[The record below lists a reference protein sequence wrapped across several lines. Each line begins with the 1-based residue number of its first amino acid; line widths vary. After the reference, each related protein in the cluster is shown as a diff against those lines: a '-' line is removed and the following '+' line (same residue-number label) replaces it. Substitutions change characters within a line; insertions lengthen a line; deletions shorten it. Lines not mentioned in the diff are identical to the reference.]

1 MKKQLTIA
9 MLSTTLLVSG
19 CASTGGFAT
28 AANGGCDPE
37 RTAAVG
43 AILGA
48 VAGYALSN
56 GNGNSSAQNNRAMAL
71 GTLAGGALSAGICVA
86 INAKTVQ
93 KQSAMA
99 VEQKY
104 KQQYGSLPAQTRV
117 TQYKT
122 DLDSMTVNVGENVV
136 VRSELYV
143 VEGTKLPLS
152 SLKETLVLKDSKGKV
167 LKTITKDLTQSG
179 SSSSGE
185 FENSFSWKFPANV
198 SKGNYTIETELLV
211 NGNKVANNR
220 KILNLV

>member
-152 SLKETLVLKDSKGKV
+152 SLKETLILKDSKGKV

>member
-1 MKKQLTIA
+1 MCKHRWLPQLQIE
-9 MLSTTLLVSG
+9 
-19 CASTGGFAT
+19 
-28 AANGGCDPE
+28 CDPE

-93 KQSAMA
+93 KQSATA

-136 VRSELYV
+136 VRSRTFML
-143 VEGTKLPLS
+143 
-152 SLKETLVLKDSKGKV
+152 LKEQNCL
-167 LKTITKDLTQSG
+167 
-179 SSSSGE
+179 
-185 FENSFSWKFPANV
+185 
-198 SKGNYTIETELLV
+198 
-211 NGNKVANNR
+211 
-220 KILNLV
+220 

>member
-93 KQSAMA
+93 KIGRAH
-99 VEQKY
+99 V
-104 KQQYGSLPAQTRV
+104 
-117 TQYKT
+117 
-122 DLDSMTVNVGENVV
+122 
-136 VRSELYV
+136 
-143 VEGTKLPLS
+143 
-152 SLKETLVLKDSKGKV
+152 
-167 LKTITKDLTQSG
+167 
-179 SSSSGE
+179 
-185 FENSFSWKFPANV
+185 
-198 SKGNYTIETELLV
+198 
-211 NGNKVANNR
+211 
-220 KILNLV
+220 

>member
-93 KQSAMA
+93 KQSATA

>member
-9 MLSTTLLVSG
+9 MLSTTLLVSA

-93 KQSAMA
+93 KQSATA
-99 VEQKY
+99 VE
-104 KQQYGSLPAQTRV
+104 QQYGSLPAQTRV

>member
-93 KQSAMA
+93 KQSATA
-99 VEQKY
+99 VEQKS

-185 FENSFSWKFPANV
+185 FENSFSWKFPANL

>member
-1 MKKQLTIA
+1 MKNLITIVA
-9 MLSTTLLVSG
+9 LSTTLMISG
-19 CASTGGFAT
+19 CASTGGLAT
-28 AANGGCDPE
+28 AANGGCNTE
-37 RTAAVG
+37 RTAAIG
-43 AILGA
+43 ALMGA
-48 VAGYALSN
+48 AAGYALSN
-56 GNGNSSAQNNRAMAL
+56 GNANSSAQNNRAMVL
-71 GTLAGGALSAGICVA
+71 GALAGGALSAGICLA

-93 KQSAMA
+93 KQSATA

-122 DLDSMTVNVGENVV
+122 DLDSMTVNVGENIV
-136 VRSELYV
+136 VRSELYII
-143 VEGTKLPLS
+143 EGTQAPLS
-152 SLKETLVLKDSKGKV
+152 TLKETLVLKNSSGKV

-211 NGNKVANNR
+211 NGSKVANNR